1 MKLFFHKHPLL
12 TFVLAV
18 CIYSAAK
25 GAFSML
31 FHTDEQQ
38 AAHAEIRQTI
48 GAIAEKQVTL
58 EERDVLAAIQLFRN
72 KSRRQPPSLRK
83 PDGVV
88 STLGLITSAQATQ
101 TAAQQHPDIFKRAG
115 FASFDKVPGVL
126 ASVSLGAFV
135 LAIQDS
141 HAVLRDAMAK
151 GQRLAADPNT
161 EKELRAQITRQMS
174 GISNQL
180 KVLELMAES
189 AKALPGNLELVKR
202 HRRAIVQA
210 IQAARA

>member
-1 MKLFFHKHPLL
+1 MRLFFHKHPLL
-12 TFVLAV
+12 TFVLVV

-38 AAHAEIRQTI
+38 TAHSEIRQTI
-48 GAIAEKQVTL
+48 GAIASKQVAL

-72 KSRRQPPSLRK
+72 KSRRQPPSTRK
-83 PDGVV
+83 TDSAVT
-88 STLGLITSAQATQ
+88 TLGLITSAQAAQ

-115 FASFDKVPGVL
+115 FASFEKVPGVL

-135 LAIQDS
+135 LALQDS
-141 HAVLRDAMAK
+141 HTSLRNAMRK
-151 GQRLAADPNT
+151 GERLAADPKT
-161 EKELRAQITRQMS
+161 KKALRAQITRQMG

-210 IQAARA
+210 ISAARA